1 MTGAAPRRGRLT
13 VSILIAVLAAALGAC
28 GPGIGEAAKDRG
40 GETPPQQTEDWFYD
54 SFNEEQKMAYD
65 AFRSMAEEPF
75 GEEPVPILDGQGNAA
90 SAFRTGMRYVIGI
103 RSGNINVY
111 FGYA

>member
-40 GETPPQQTEDWFYD
+40 GETPPQQTEEWFYD

-65 AFRSMAEEPF
+65 AFRSMAEMQSLEVTSAEVR
-75 GEEPVPILDGQGNAA
+75 GELSSLYSRE
-90 SAFRTGMRYVIGI
+90 
-103 RSGNINVY
+103 
-111 FGYA
+111 